1 MMLKKKSNPWAR
13 AKYLFALPVA
23 ALSVAVLA
31 TPKASEISSEISE
44 CKVNELFANYQIP
57 GEKNATSDLI
67 SDETSQPV
75 FIVDGFKVDN
85 IDDINPSDIESIE
98 VVKDKAWVE
107 DLGYADASGVVL
119 VRMKANTS
127 DASSANSSDVSSAN
141 SKDDVFNT
149 VEVMP
154 EYPGGME
161 AMIKF
166 LSENIKYPE
175 QMKKDSIEGR
185 VILSFVVE
193 KDGSITE
200 VEEVR
205 SPHPVL
211 TEEAI
216 RVVKL
221 MPKWT
226 PGKQRGKTVRVKFML
241 PINFQI
247 PVEYEATA
255 TWESK

>member
-13 AKYLFALPVA
+13 AKYLLALPVA

-57 GEKNATSDLI
+57 SEKNASNGLI
-67 SDETSQPV
+67 SYEKGKPV

-85 IDDINPSDIESIE
+85 IDNINPSDIESME
-98 VVKDKAWVE
+98 VVKDKAWIE
-107 DLGYADASGVVL
+107 DLGYEDASGVIL
-119 VRMKANTS
+119 VKMKVKNSSTTTTE
-127 DASSANSSDVSSAN
+127 SSAVTN
-141 SKDDVFNT
+141 SKSEDDVFAT

-154 EYPGGME
+154 EYPGGIE

-166 LSENIKYPE
+166 LGENIKYPE
-175 QMKKDSIEGR
+175 QMVKDSIEGR
-185 VILSFVVE
+185 VLLSFVIE

-200 VEEVR
+200 IQELK

-211 TEEAI
+211 TDEAI

-226 PGKQRGKTVRVKFML
+226 PGKMRGKTVRVKFML
-241 PINFQI
+241 PVSFQI
-247 PVEYEATA
+247 PARYDATLEY
-255 TWESK
+255 K